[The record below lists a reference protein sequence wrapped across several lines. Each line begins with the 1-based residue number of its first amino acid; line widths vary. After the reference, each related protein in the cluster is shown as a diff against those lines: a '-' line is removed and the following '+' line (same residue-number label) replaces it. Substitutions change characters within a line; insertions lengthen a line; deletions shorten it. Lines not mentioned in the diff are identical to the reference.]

1 MLFERFYDAGAAAYD
16 RVFGRVPRDFAP
28 ALLRMARLAPGM
40 RVLDIATGTGI
51 VAEAIAAA
59 IGPTGHLVAA
69 DISLPMLGGAKRRLG
84 GLPDVAFAVGDGQA
98 LSFPDGR
105 FDAVVCSLGLMLFPD
120 PARGLAEFRR
130 ALRPGGRCAVSVE
143 TTPGRSFTTRT
154 NAAIGRHVPERA
166 EAAARYHSLGDA
178 PRLRSLFEAVG
189 FAQIETATETRRY
202 PFPSFDA
209 YFDLMERG
217 GAPTGL
223 EYAALPEDVRRAV
236 REDVRRGLEGDAET
250 GGPVE
255 VPVEIL
261 FGGGRDRKST
271 RLNS

>member
-1 MLFERFYDAGAAAYD
+1 MLFERFYDAGAGAYD

-59 IGPTGHLVAA
+59 VGPSGHVVAA
-69 DISLPMLGGAKRRLG
+69 DISLPMLDGAKRRLG
-84 GLPDVAFAVGDGQA
+84 GNPNVTFAVEDGQA

-105 FDAVVCSLGLMLFPD
+105 FDAVVCSLGLMLFPA
-120 PARGLAEFRR
+120 PARGVAEFRR
-130 ALRPGGRCAVSVE
+130 VLRPGGRAAVSVE
-143 TTPGRSFTTRT
+143 TTPERSFTTRT
-154 NAAIGRHVPERA
+154 NAAIGRHVPARA

-178 PRLRSLFEAVG
+178 ARLRALFEAAG
-189 FAQIETATETRRY
+189 FAEVETATEMRRY
-202 PFPSFDA
+202 PFASFGA

-223 EYAALPEDVRRAV
+223 EYAALPEEVRRAV
-236 REDVRRGLEGDAET
+236 RQDVRRGLEGDAQT
-250 GGPVE
+250 GGPIE
-255 VPVEIL
+255 VPIEIL
-261 FGGGRDRKST
+261 FGGGRK
-271 RLNS
+271 